1 MHLSLEGHLITK
13 AKSKVNKR
21 YGHKHAPVADPKF
34 GHGRISISLATFM
47 QAHQVAIHLV
57 HVKNIKLIV
66 LKRLEDSLY
75 ESQSLKKP
83 RIRQWLLDIGYI
95 QEFWNSITWTV
106 LPDMAK
112 VGQDALAASHSQV
125 KVKNP
130 VKWPSIY
137 SAVDIII
144 NQETPPHLDGTA
156 APSLLDLV
164 VSLGS
169 HDTVFQ
175 ILDLGAVL
183 AYPPG
188 TMIFLAGK
196 ILEHHVPKWGKGERI
211 ALAHYMKDA
220 VHNRSQVERPP
231 FARQKDILGQFVELV

>member
-1 MHLSLEGHLITK
+1 
-13 AKSKVNKR
+13 
-21 YGHKHAPVADPKF
+21 
-34 GHGRISISLATFM
+34 M

-83 RIRQWLLDIGYI
+83 RIRQWLLDISYI

-112 VGQDALAASHSQV
+112 VGQDALAVSHSQV

-169 HDTVFQ
+169 HDAVFQ